1 MLRGTIW
8 DTGTFVR
15 DNRGLSKGYR
25 AVCEEQYGIL
35 GMRKNMG
42 FRVFCVGQQEFH
54 DKQVELYACML

>member
-54 DKQVELYACML
+54 DK